1 VPRIL
6 FEQTADFTLG
16 VWELEEDEARLADL
30 AGWTDAPPHTNALR
44 RREFLAVRAL
54 AVEMDIDPTR
64 IDYLPSGKPFL
75 MDGGHSLSISHTKK
89 FVGLVLSD
97 HPTIG
102 LDLEYLSDRIQ
113 RIKDK
118 FMHPDE
124 IAEWNRTCPPE
135 RDVEGLLL
143 HWCAKEALFK
153 AVPEEGIDF
162 KQELR
167 IEGLQAPQTTGRF
180 RGCFTRTGN
189 WFEIDYRIFPE
200 FVLTCSFSV
209 ESTES

>member
-1 VPRIL
+1 MPRIL
-6 FEQTADFTLG
+6 FEQTADFILG
-16 VWELEEDEARLADL
+16 VWELEEEEGRLAAL
-30 AGWTDAPPHTNALR
+30 AGWAEAPPHTNALR
-44 RREFLAVRAL
+44 RREYLAVRAL
-54 AVEMDIDPTR
+54 AMEMDIDPTR

-75 MDGGHSLSISHTKK
+75 RDSEHSLSISHTKK
-89 FVGLVLSD
+89 FVGLVLSE
-97 HPTIG
+97 HPMVG
-102 LDLEYLSDRIQ
+102 LDLEYRSDRIQ

-124 IAEWNRTCPPE
+124 IAEWNRSCTP
-135 RDVEGLLL
+135 DTSVDGLLL

-162 KQELR
+162 RQELH
-167 IEGLQAPQTTGRF
+167 ISGFQAPQTTGRF

-200 FVLTCSFSV
+200 FVLTCSFSAK
-209 ESTES
+209 STES